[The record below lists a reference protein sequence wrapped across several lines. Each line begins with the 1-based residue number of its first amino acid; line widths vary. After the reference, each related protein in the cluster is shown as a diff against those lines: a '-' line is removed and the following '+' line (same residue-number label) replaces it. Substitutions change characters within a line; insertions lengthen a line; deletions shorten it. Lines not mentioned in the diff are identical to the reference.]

1 MAKTALV
8 NRVAVW
14 GRGPAA
20 SSLVREG
27 EATDAAVATAAR
39 FGFHLHDPDAW
50 AVEVEASDEEVD
62 AATRHDAAVL
72 GWAPLLV
79 RPAPEAVV
87 LAHQALDAIGRRVR
101 VAYPVAD
108 RTLHATTVVVG
119 VELRQGET
127 GRYRLRLLTWDEGT
141 DPRAR
146 TYIDDPSTIEI
157 VDE

>member
-1 MAKTALV
+1 MLG
-8 NRVAVW
+8 RVAVW

-20 SSLVREG
+20 ASLVRKG
-27 EATDAAVATAAR
+27 EATDAAVQTAAR

-50 AVEVEASDEEVD
+50 AVEVDASDEEVD

-108 RTLHATTVVVG
+108 RTLHATTTVVG
-119 VELRQGET
+119 VELRQSAT
-127 GRYRLRLLTWDEGT
+127 GAYRLRLVTWDPGA

-146 TYIDDPSTIEI
+146 TYIDDPSAIEI
-157 VDE
+157 VE

>member
-1 MAKTALV
+1 MLG
-8 NRVAVW
+8 RVAVW

-20 SSLVREG
+20 ASLVRKG
-27 EATDAAVATAAR
+27 EATDAAVQTAAR

-79 RPAPEAVV
+79 RPEPEAVV
-87 LAHQALDAIGRRVR
+87 LAHRALDAIGRQARI
-101 VAYPVAD
+101 AYPVAD
-108 RTLHATTVVVG
+108 RTFHATTVVVG

-127 GRYRLRLLTWDEGT
+127 GRYRLRLLTWDEGA

-146 TYIDDPSTIEI
+146 TYIDDPTEIEI
-157 VDE
+157 VD